1 MSDSRASDVS
11 RRRRQ
16 RSRGRS
22 RFGTEKV
29 VRRERVEFDADQLS
43 ALAAL
48 LGGAEPADPSSFAAR
63 LSAIATD
70 YRAAAEQRSQA
81 SSRATINAS
90 LLDLRERTD
99 ALADR
104 LECLDIAAE
113 MELIVA
119 RLRMGEADNPRWK
132 RNLVDA
138 LGDLSDMLRSAHDS
152 SAVRRGP
159 AGNMAIDRA
168 ALRLMVLFNEFA
180 GHPAT
185 HNPYDNLAYTGAPMS
200 AAGRFVLAVFR
211 MIDPG
216 VTPQRV
222 SSALARAV
230 KEMKRG

>member
-11 RRRRQ
+11 RRRR
-16 RSRGRS
+16 SRGRS
-22 RFGTEKV
+22 RFGAEEA
-29 VRRERVEFDADQLS
+29 VRRVRIEFDADQLS

-48 LGGAEPADPSSFAAR
+48 LGGPEPADPSAFAER

-81 SSRATINAS
+81 PSRATINAN
-90 LLDLRERTD
+90 LLDLRERTG

-104 LECLDIAAE
+104 LESLDIETE
-113 MELIVA
+113 MELVIA
-119 RLRMGEADNPRWK
+119 RLRMGAADKPRWK
-132 RNLVDA
+132 RDLVDT
-138 LGDLSDMLRSAHDS
+138 LRDLSDMLLGAHDS
-152 SAVRRGP
+152 SAACRGP
-159 AGNMAIDRA
+159 AGNMAIDRV

-180 GHPAT
+180 GQPAT

-200 AAGRFVLAVFR
+200 AAGRFVLAVFG